1 MIKDITMTL
10 LNEEK
15 VKLEQL
21 EASLMQEMLQNSLLK
36 NSQKLVESTYHL
48 KVIEKKLDLVRKMQ
62 SLYVDKNYIS
72 KTPITVKL
80 DHKCILNAPS
90 QVKKSFI
97 EVVEDPDKATTLA
110 NLLTTYGD
118 ACKNQENNVVPL
130 ELNEQLPQALK
141 QALTKQ
147 SYFYN
152 LKTGML
158 KDPDELLSIIK
169 KYKGEFE
176 IAREEYEEEFTLE
189 KLEGLTHIDN
199 LDDIISFLNLHKFK
213 FDRNDLDTLQRQ
225 DSIII
230 REKIEEAIWAWYETY
245 PRQVLGINHSPS
257 KENISLSLE
266 MQRKDILLSLKAM
279 EDMIKRILAS
289 KKELLK
295 KNAEM
300 ERIKTMFESKIK
312 DLTNGE
318 FTPASLPYVFGNYKD
333 NMTSI
338 LNIFVN
344 EYENDLTNRININL
358 QEVLNEEEED
368 IPSRK
373 RTIKKEGKKCDYLSF

>member
-1 MIKDITMTL
+1 
-10 LNEEK
+10 
-15 VKLEQL
+15 
-21 EASLMQEMLQNSLLK
+21 
-36 NSQKLVESTYHL
+36 
-48 KVIEKKLDLVRKMQ
+48 
-62 SLYVDKNYIS
+62 
-72 KTPITVKL
+72 
-80 DHKCILNAPS
+80 
-90 QVKKSFI
+90 
-97 EVVEDPDKATTLA
+97 
-110 NLLTTYGD
+110 
-118 ACKNQENNVVPL
+118 
-130 ELNEQLPQALK
+130 
-141 QALTKQ
+141 
-147 SYFYN
+147 
-152 LKTGML
+152 ML

>member
-21 EASLMQEMLQNSLLK
+21 EASLIQEMLQNSLLK
-36 NSQKLVESTYHL
+36 NSQKVVKSTYHL
-48 KVIEKKLDLVRKMQ
+48 KVIEKKLDVVRKMQ

-80 DHKCILNAPS
+80 DNKDILNAPS

-97 EVVEDPDKATTLA
+97 EVVEDPDKAKTLA
-110 NLLTTYGD
+110 NLLTAYGD

-152 LKTGML
+152 VKTGML
-158 KDPDELLSIIK
+158 KAPDELLSIIK

-189 KLEGLTHIDN
+189 KLEGLTHIND
-199 LDDIISFLNLHKFK
+199 LDDIISLLSLHKFK
-213 FDRNDLDTLQRQ
+213 FNRNDLDTLQRQ

-230 REKIEEAIWAWYETY
+230 REKIGEAIWAWYETY
-245 PRQVLGINHSPS
+245 PRQVLGINHALS

-266 MQRKDILLSLKAM
+266 MQRKDIFLSLKAM

-295 KNAEM
+295 KRAEM

-358 QEVLNEEEED
+358 QEVLNEEED

-373 RTIKKEGKKCDYLSF
+373 RTIKKEE

>member
-21 EASLMQEMLQNSLLK
+21 EASLIQEMLQNSLLK
-36 NSQKLVESTYHL
+36 NSQKVVKSTYHL
-48 KVIEKKLDLVRKMQ
+48 KVIEKKLNIVRKMQ

-80 DHKCILNAPS
+80 DHKSLLNAPS

-152 LKTGML
+152 VKTGML

-176 IAREEYEEEFTLE
+176 IVREEYEEEFTLE

-245 PRQVLGINHSPS
+245 PRQVLGINHSLS

-266 MQRKDILLSLKAM
+266 TQRKDIFLSLKAM

-373 RTIKKEGKKCDYLSF
+373 RTIKKEE

>member
-21 EASLMQEMLQNSLLK
+21 EASLIQEMLQNSLLK
-36 NSQKLVESTYHL
+36 NSQKVVKSTYHL

-80 DHKCILNAPS
+80 DHKSLLNAPS

-152 LKTGML
+152 VKTGML

-176 IAREEYEEEFTLE
+176 IAREEYAEEFTLE

-245 PRQVLGINHSPS
+245 PRQVLGINHSLS

-266 MQRKDILLSLKAM
+266 MQRKDIFLSLKAM

-300 ERIKTMFESKIK
+300 ERIKTMFENKIK